1 MIHKTVGDNTK
12 KNLKYSDKVRLDVT
26 VQLCLTVNKLGLL
39 WVLSSRVL
47 KCCWKSGTRSFQKDI
62 SFSFFHVSPFQLTT
76 SVSVN
81 RFKYLLVTHH
91 SKVFVKNKA
100 WSQNPWLFSSENS
113 CLGSLSIDNY
123 YASAWGL
130 ICLQD
135 SHECFVQTKVILE
148 KVQFHIPVL
157 LAVSMMCPVVLV
169 VPPEILLPF
178 ERLYPM

>member
-26 VQLCLTVNKLGLL
+26 VQLCLTVSKLGLL

-81 RFKYLLVTHH
+81 GSNTSLLRIT
-91 SKVFVKNKA
+91 VK
-100 WSQNPWLFSSENS
+100 
-113 CLGSLSIDNY
+113 SL
-123 YASAWGL
+123 
-130 ICLQD
+130 
-135 SHECFVQTKVILE
+135 
-148 KVQFHIPVL
+148 
-157 LAVSMMCPVVLV
+157 
-169 VPPEILLPF
+169 
-178 ERLYPM
+178 